1 MKKLFISII
10 AIFFLGSVYGQN
22 LSSNDSSGISS
33 ERSGL
38 SNIDKS
44 LQLVVVVDSM
54 HVKIDDFN
62 KYDIKPEWIESV
74 SILKDE
80 KSKKIWGNEN
90 GVAFLYI
97 KEKYGKKVLKE
108 IRK

>member
-1 MKKLFISII
+1 MKKLLFSII
-10 AIFFLGSVYGQN
+10 AIIFLGSVYGQEATTN
-22 LSSNDSSGISS
+22 EVSNINSDQH
-33 ERSGL
+33 GL

-44 LQLVVVVDSM
+44 LQLVVVVDST

-62 KYDIKPEWIESV
+62 KYDIKSKWIESIT
-74 SILKDE
+74 ILKDDM
-80 KSKKIWGNEN
+80 SKKIYGNKN

-108 IRK
+108 IRE